1 MVDICDARGHQWQS
15 LSGAPSVKSS
25 NLIAKS
31 IIRMKKNEF
40 LALSETKSF
49 INWLSPRV
57 NNNSLDFQY
66 SEEGS
71 DSTISA
77 AKNRYQWPPKACRFF
92 TPAREVKIVAKSSFC
107 ENQKILDEIKR
118 GLQNSLKNADD
129 QQLAAWIES
138 TLRWGGVFTAR
149 ASGKGNKGWLEEKR
163 SKGDIRDYLSE
174 CLKKLAVVN
183 DDSIRLEIKNLRSN
197 AGFTKV
203 YSLALDDFIIY
214 DSRVAAALTWLV
226 SSWAEDEGCEVP
238 EWLKFVALQARTSS
252 NYKPSR
258 NANKKIFSTISIS
271 HIRDHQRHLLW
282 NIRANWL
289 LNLVLHEQNKFH
301 WGSHAITTLREF
313 EAGLFVMGADLNYA
327 RQFK

>member
-1 MVDICDARGHQWQS
+1 ME
-15 LSGAPSVKSS
+15 KS
-25 NLIAKS
+25 
-31 IIRMKKNEF
+31 EF

-49 INWLSPRV
+49 VNWLSPRV
-57 NNNSLDFQY
+57 NNNGLDFQY
-66 SEEGS
+66 SMES
-71 DSTISA
+71 SYSTISA

-92 TPAREVKIVAKSSFC
+92 TPEREVKIVAKSSFR

-118 GLQNSLKNADD
+118 GLQNSLNNADD

-138 TLRWGGVFTAR
+138 TLRWGGVFTAP
-149 ASGKGNKGWLEEKR
+149 ASGTGNKGWLEERR
-163 SKGDIRDYLSE
+163 SKGDLRDYFSE
-174 CLKKLAVVN
+174 CLKKLAVIN

-197 AGFTKV
+197 AGLTKV
-203 YSLALDDFIIY
+203 YSLALDDFAIY

-238 EWLKFVALQARTSS
+238 ESLKFVALQARTSS
-252 NYKPSR
+252 NNKPLR

-271 HIRDHQRHLLW
+271 HIRDHQKHLLW

-289 LNLVLHEQNKFH
+289 LNLVLQEQTKFQR
-301 WGSHAITTLREF
+301 GSNAITTLREF
-313 EAGLFVMGADLNYA
+313 EAGLFVLGDNLNYA